1 MQGLKLRLELLVFLF
16 DFLAAAAFL
25 VQFLVQLL
33 EDVFV
38 VALGARG
45 LLRAAP
51 DRLGRQALQI
61 GTPVAI
67 GTDEGP
73 LPHARHV
80 PDSRGHAR
88 GLARDGP

>member
-67 GTDEGP
+67 GTDEGR
-73 LPHARHV
+73 LQFREG
-80 PDSRGHAR
+80 GHPFNPPEAVA
-88 GLARDGP
+88 GDAS